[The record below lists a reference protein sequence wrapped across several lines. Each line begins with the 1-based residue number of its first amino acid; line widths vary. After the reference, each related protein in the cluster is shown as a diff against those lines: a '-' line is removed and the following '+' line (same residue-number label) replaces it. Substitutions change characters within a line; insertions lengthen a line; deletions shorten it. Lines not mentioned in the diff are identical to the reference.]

1 MDLLR
6 DIKPDWLRKG
16 SLRVDYQETFA
27 PVAKRNSICILLSC
41 AANLGWSTTISLVKN
56 AFLHGNLKEEVYMA
70 RIFFSKGKIC
80 RLKKALYGLKQSPR
94 AWFDRFSKAMLAF
107 GYKQSNADHTMF
119 IKRNN
124 EKITI
129 FFVDDIVVT
138 GNDPQEVS
146 QLKGYLAKEF
156 QIKDL
161 GKLRYFLGIEVA
173 RSNKGIFIS
182 QRKYV
187 LDLCLRLWICKRK
200 LVCWVADQLIR
211 QWRLIIH

>member
-1 MDLLR
+1 
-6 DIKPDWLRKG
+6 
-16 SLRVDYQETFA
+16 
-27 PVAKRNSICILLSC
+27 
-41 AANLGWSTTISLVKN
+41 
-56 AFLHGNLKEEVYMA
+56 
-70 RIFFSKGKIC
+70 
-80 RLKKALYGLKQSPR
+80 
-94 AWFDRFSKAMLAF
+94 MLAF

-182 QRKYV
+182 QRK
-187 LDLCLRLWICKRK
+187 
-200 LVCWVADQLIR
+200 ADA
-211 QWRLIIH
+211 